1 MTDVLN
7 HTYRADRE
15 PAKSRD
21 VTILVL
27 VGLLAAGLIVVL
39 ASAFF
44 AGVDSG
50 DFASLYPPYP

>member
-27 VGLLAAGLIVVL
+27 VGLLAAGLIVAVL
-39 ASAFF
+39 ASAFP
-44 AGVDSG
+44 AVDSG